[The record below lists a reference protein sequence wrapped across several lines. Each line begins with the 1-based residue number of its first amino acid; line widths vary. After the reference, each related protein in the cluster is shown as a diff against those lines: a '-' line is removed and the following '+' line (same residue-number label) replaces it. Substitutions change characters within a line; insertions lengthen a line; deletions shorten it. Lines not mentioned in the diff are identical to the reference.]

1 MAIDSDREKVLGE
14 NFINLA
20 WTSPLLPDGN
30 AGETPPAPAEEI
42 IPELPAEEAT
52 PPEENKEETEED
64 KGKEEEI
71 IDTPPQKSVDEEAE
85 EIIRELLGEDEEEK
99 KEEPKEEDDKKW
111 EEPNIK
117 QELEDMKL
125 QMEDKDMKLWT
136 ITSAYKKLLA
146 EKNNIE
152 AINEE
157 FTQKMQIISDNPL
170 MQDLLRGL
178 YLQGKDQS
186 AVTNVEATLKSLLKE
201 QANIDVDELV
211 EKVRG
216 TSASKMSPWAWEA
229 MMWANQVYEWLLWE
243 GDIVQ
248 LT

>member
-1 MAIDSDREKVLGE
+1 M
-14 NFINLA
+14 
-20 WTSPLLPDGN
+20 
-30 AGETPPAPAEEI
+30 
-42 IPELPAEEAT
+42 
-52 PPEENKEETEED
+52 
-64 KGKEEEI
+64 
-71 IDTPPQKSVDEEAE
+71 
-85 EIIRELLGEDEEEK
+85 
-99 KEEPKEEDDKKW
+99 
-111 EEPNIK
+111 
-117 QELEDMKL
+117 
-125 QMEDKDMKLWT
+125 
-136 ITSAYKKLLA
+136 A

-216 TSASKMSPWAWEA
+216 SSASKMSP
-229 MMWANQVYEWLLWE
+229 
-243 GDIVQ
+243 
-248 LT
+248 